1 MPRQPP
7 ATAAPPDAD
16 PGAAPDADPALDWDD
31 TLSVFG
37 PDPHRPAAP
46 APAPAAAS
54 VDGTDGPLSGAR
66 AALERLSTWV
76 PIRSLSRRHRHRI
89 IDHLLAL
96 DEHDRYMRFGYPA
109 SDAQIRKYGLSLDF
123 GRDEV
128 LGIFNRHLRLIALAH
143 LAYELPGPGEPPRR
157 MAEFGVSV
165 LPHARSRGLGRRLF
179 DAAALHA
186 RNRGIDTLFIH
197 ALSENR
203 PMLRIAAAA
212 GALVERDG
220 SESAA
225 WLRLP
230 PDTMGSKVEQALDR
244 HLGELDFQ
252 FKRQAQVISGIVEG
266 VAELKAHF
274 ESAGRAAKE

>member
-1 MPRQPP
+1 MPKKP
-7 ATAAPPDAD
+7 ASTAAPTAAPP
-16 PGAAPDADPALDWDD
+16 AAEAAAWAHELAA
-31 TLSVFG
+31 FG
-37 PDPHRPAAP
+37 PDPTP
-46 APAPAAAS
+46 S
-54 VDGTDGPLSGAR
+54 VDTTAAEPGGPLASAR

-76 PIRSLSRRHRHRI
+76 PIRSLARRHRHRI

-96 DEHDRYMRFGYPA
+96 EPGDRHLRFGYSA
-109 SDAQIRKYGLSLDF
+109 SDDQIRKYALSVDF
-123 GRDEV
+123 KRDEV
-128 LGIFNRHLRLIALAH
+128 LGIFNRRLQLVALAH
-143 LAYELPGPGEPPRR
+143 LAYGEPPLADPSRT

-165 LPHARSRGLGRRLF
+165 LQQSRGRGLGRRLF
-179 DAAALHA
+179 DTAALHA

-230 PDTMGSKVEQALDR
+230 PDTVGSQVEQAFER

-252 FKRQAQVISGIVEG
+252 LKRQARVLSGFVDS
-266 VAELKAHF
+266 VAEVKAHF
-274 ESAGRAAKE
+274 EAAGRAAKE